1 VKSSFFSSHH
11 LARQV
16 FRHPQMRPRGLGKAV
31 AITAAHRGAGVSY
44 ISRLLTD
51 TLNAETP
58 ESAALIDSCELLST
72 SGFDEQ
78 HTPLTALRGEGEA
91 DETVLPNHPADRLHA
106 LRQRHANRILDTASP
121 KASSDWMS
129 FCSLLDGVIIVVEAN
144 RTTSYQL
151 SYLEKSIEA
160 ASGVVLGH
168 ILNKRTYPIPVWLN
182 TQLERLGL

>member
-1 VKSSFFSSHH
+1 
-11 LARQV
+11 
-16 FRHPQMRPRGLGKAV
+16 MRPRGLGKAV

-44 ISRLLTD
+44 ISSLLTD

-58 ESAALIDSCELLST
+58 ESAALVDSCELLST
-72 SGFDEQ
+72 SGFDEE
-78 HTPLTALRGEGEA
+78 HTPLTVLRGEGGTDTCLGGQVGEA
-91 DETVLPNHPADRLHA
+91 DETVLPNHPSERLHA
-106 LRQRHANRILDTASP
+106 LRQRHTNLILDIPSP

-129 FCSLLDGVIIVVEAN
+129 LCSLLDGVIIVVEAN